1 VTATVALDA
10 MGGDRAPDEIVAGAA
25 AVANEGIEVLL
36 CGPAER
42 LAAAVAPYGA
52 AASHIEIVDAPDV
65 IATGEDPTSAVRAKS
80 DSSLVRACRLV
91 REGRAQAAVSAGS
104 TGAMLAASLLQ
115 LRRIPG
121 VARPGIAVVL
131 PARGGKP
138 AVLIDAGANAEAR
151 ADHLAQFAVMGAVFA
166 EDVLGIERPAVGLLS
181 IGSEPTK
188 GDAVT
193 LEAHRLI
200 SALDLNFTGNC
211 EGYDALRG
219 EIDVIVADGFT
230 GNVLL
235 KALEGAGRV
244 LFQELRE
251 AAESDARSKLGGLL
265 LRPALRRVRARMDS
279 ETYGGGYLL
288 GLRGVSVIAHG
299 NSSRRAIANAL
310 RLAAVGAEGGMV
322 QRLEARLV
330 RVPAGRGDTVSAD
343 TTTMAEDAT

>member
-1 VTATVALDA
+1 VTA
-10 MGGDRAPDEIVAGAA
+10 
-25 AVANEGIEVLL
+25 
-36 CGPAER
+36 CQ
-42 LAAAVAPYGA
+42 
-52 AASHIEIVDAPDV
+52 
-65 IATGEDPTSAVRAKS
+65 
-80 DSSLVRACRLV
+80 LVRD
-91 REGRAQAAVSAGS
+91 GRAQAAVSAGS

-138 AVLIDAGANAEAR
+138 AVLIDAGANSEAR

-181 IGSEPTK
+181 IGEEPTK

-193 LEAHRLI
+193 IEAHGLI
-200 SALDLNFTGNC
+200 SQLGLNFTGNC

-244 LFQELRE
+244 LFEELRD
-251 AAESDARSKLGGLL
+251 AAMSDARSRLGGLL
-265 LRPALRRVRARMDS
+265 LKPAVRRLRSRMDS

-310 RLAAVGAEGGMV
+310 RLAARGVEGGMV
-322 QRLEARLV
+322 ERLESRLM
-330 RVPAGRGDTVSAD
+330 RVPAGPGVTVSAD
-343 TTTMAEDAT
+343 TSTVTEEAR